1 MSAGL
6 SLDGAPSVQLG
17 GEQCMRVVD
26 SPFCAFR
33 PKRLADLSRYAL
45 SAAIM
50 GCRRANIYR
59 GRKKYPMM
67 P

>member
-1 MSAGL
+1 MSADL
-6 SLDGAPSVQLG
+6 SLDGAPSVRLG
-17 GEQCMRVVD
+17 GERCMRAVG

-45 SAAIM
+45 SAAIVNCKEVNM
-50 GCRRANIYR
+50 HR
-59 GRKKYPMM
+59 GRKKYRMM

>member
-1 MSAGL
+1 MSADL
-6 SLDGAPSVQLG
+6 SLDGAPSVRLG
-17 GEQCMRVVD
+17 GERCMRVVD

-45 SAAIM
+45 SAAIVNCKEVNM
-50 GCRRANIYR
+50 HR
-59 GRKKYPMM
+59 GRKKYRMM